1 MHTGTGHTEQDDER
15 DHSGSHM
22 GNSGVSIASGIKQL
36 SAADRATLVATIRTY
51 LVSKGI
57 VLPVESTGSTQ
68 TGSTLSGTTTTG
80 MSDIAALRPFIQKL
94 SATDRATLVATI
106 HTYLVSKGIVLRTE
120 AIRDE
125 MKQIKKDIHKAMK
138 TMRKNMHDTLKQ
150 KQREM
155 KEQLEDSK

>member
-15 DHSGSHM
+15 DHSGSHI

-36 SAADRATLVATIRTY
+36 SAADRATLVATIR
-51 LVSKGI
+51 
-57 VLPVESTGSTQ
+57 
-68 TGSTLSGTTTTG
+68 
-80 MSDIAALRPFIQKL
+80 
-94 SATDRATLVATI
+94 
-106 HTYLVSKGIVLRTE
+106 TYLVSKGIVLRTE